1 MNVLPKIA
9 ATALAVLLLAS
20 CGKTAGDASK
30 NATTSS
36 SPSAAASDP
45 ASAAPSSTAAPAS
58 GKAMTGTGYSYNLPS
73 AWDDITSQLKSNQPS
88 IDTGGRAKPPT
99 PPFTAN
105 MNTLTTPSKISG
117 DPSNADLD
125 ALAAQIKGEVATI
138 APSIVTKPHFSIAGA
153 PAVHQEGAA
162 NSSGTKF
169 YLVQYFAVYKGDN
182 YGITFA
188 FPTSTSAAD
197 RDKVVLPVL
206 SSWKWS

>member
-9 ATALAVLLLAS
+9 ATAFAVLLLAS
-20 CGKTAGDASK
+20 CGKAAD
-30 NATTSS
+30 TSS
-36 SPSAAASDP
+36 KDSSTSASPSSSTSES

-58 GKAMTGTGYSYNLPS
+58 GKAMSGTGYTYHLPTAWEDIS
-73 AWDDITSQLKSNQPS
+73 AQLKSNQPG
-88 IDTGGRAKPPT
+88 IDTGGRAKPAT

-125 ALAAQIKGEVATI
+125 ALAAQIKGEVATL
-138 APSIVTKPHFSIAGA
+138 APNISTKPRYSIAGA

-169 YLVQYFAVYKGDN
+169 YLVQYFAVYKGNN

-197 RDKVVLPVL
+197 REKVVQPVL

>member
-1 MNVLPKIA
+1 MNALPKIA
-9 ATALAVLLLAS
+9 ATGLAVLLLAS
-20 CGKTAGDASK
+20 CGTSSGDASK
-30 NATTSS
+30 ATTTKT
-36 SPSAAASDP
+36 SPSASPSAS

-58 GKAMTGTGYSYNLPS
+58 GKAMTGTGYSYNLPTSWEDIS
-73 AWDDITSQLKSNQPS
+73 AQLKSNQPG
-88 IDTGGRAKPPT
+88 IDTGGRAKPAT

-117 DPSNADLD
+117 NPSNADLD
-125 ALAAQIKGEVATI
+125 ALAAQIKGEVATL
-138 APSIVTKPHFSIAGA
+138 APKIVTEPRFSIAGA

-169 YLVQYFAVYKGDN
+169 YLVQYFAVYKGNN

-188 FPTSTSAAD
+188 FPSSTSAAD
-197 RDKVVLPVL
+197 RERVVQPVL